1 MPHPDN
7 LAKRRPVKLST
18 PEETRAKQSFK
29 DECDINNIMA
39 KYRRTGL
46 IEAVNRNQPRYAD
59 VTGLEFRTAMEM
71 VAEAQQ
77 LFEDMP
83 SSVRKR
89 FGNDPAAFL
98 DFVNDPENRAE
109 AVRLGLVKEPPNTL
123 PESPAAA
130 PAAAVAAS
138 TPSPA
143 PQAPGSAAG

>member
-1 MPHPDN
+1 MPHPDT

-18 PEETRAKQSFK
+18 PEETRTKQSHK

-39 KYRRTGL
+39 RYRRTGL

-59 VTGLEFRTAMEM
+59 VTGLEFRSAMEM
-71 VAEAQQ
+71 VAQAQQ

-98 DFVNDPENRAE
+98 DFVNDPENRPE
-109 AVRLGLVKEPPNTL
+109 AVRLGLLKEDSPSLPDRPASAPPKAD
-123 PESPAAA
+123 PA
-130 PAAAVAAS
+130 PA
-138 TPSPA
+138 PE
-143 PQAPGSAAG
+143 APGSAAG

>member
-1 MPHPDN
+1 MPHPDT
-7 LAKRRPVKLST
+7 LSKRRPVKLST
-18 PEETRAKQSFK
+18 PEETRTKQSHK

-39 KYRRTGL
+39 RYRRTGL

-71 VAEAQQ
+71 VAQAQQ

-83 SSVRKR
+83 SGVRKR

-98 DFVNDPENRAE
+98 DFVNDPENRPE
-109 AVRLGLVKEPPNTL
+109 AVRLGLLKADSPSVPEEP
-123 PESPAAA
+123 A
-130 PAAAVAAS
+130 PAPVGGGA
-138 TPSPA
+138 PPA